1 MNYHGYRNQAGA
13 LVGIMQTPGLPT
25 EAEKT
30 AEVSKLTTA
39 YGGTWQWVELTLS
52 QFNTALGIYRQN
64 KAAVIVGGEVTAA
77 GPPEIST
84 DKMQIL
90 ANGNDTATITFDV
103 NDANYSGAGRYW
115 INPPEANSPQVNGNL
130 IFTGGVASKTLATNQ
145 VGIHQI
151 ECDVI
156 GYGRAEI
163 TVEGV
168 M

>member
-1 MNYHGYRNQAGA
+1 MNYHGYRNQTGA
-13 LVGIMQTPGLPT
+13 LVGIMQTPALPT

-30 AEVSKLTTA
+30 AEVNKLTTA
-39 YGGTWQWVELTLS
+39 HGGTWQWVELTLT

-64 KAAVIVGGEVTAA
+64 QAAVIVGGEVTAA
-77 GPPEIST
+77 GPPEVST
-84 DKMQIL
+84 DKVQIL
-90 ANGNDTATITFDV
+90 ANGTDTATLTFDV
-103 NDANYSGAGRYW
+103 NDANYNGAGRYW
-115 INPPEANSPQVNGNL
+115 INPPESNSPQVNGNL
-130 IFTGGVASKTLATNQ
+130 VFSAGIATKTLATNQ
-145 VGIHQI
+145 VGNHII